1 MFLQRSSYNEST
13 LTDADQYFSSRQ
25 MLSSSRQNSLSD
37 VRVDER
43 DLELSFGRLNYSFFL
58 SRHNISIEIIRR
70 PWF

>member
-58 SRHNISIEIIRR
+58 FRHNISIENIHRSR
-70 PWF
+70 F